1 MPFHPPD
8 FLYLSMLSIS
18 IIVPVF
24 DAELYVERCVRS
36 VMAQTYTGDT
46 ECIIVDDGSTDG
58 SMAKVKKLVDGYD
71 GNIRFR
77 LLAHDQNRGL
87 SEARNTGINATSGD
101 YLLFLDSDD
110 ELSIHA
116 LKLIAEAAENRPGT
130 DIVAGEY
137 YLCHEYAPYLRRN
150 KYEHID
156 GNTECRRALLAEGSL
171 LDTAHNKLLRRE
183 WINDNNLRFHPE
195 IYYEDSLWKWDCA
208 KCAGSITFLRK
219 PTMVY
224 FCNPGSIANGKTP
237 KHLHDTLKVLEIKLG
252 SIDTVMP
259 ETQLRN
265 IATHYTAFLINL
277 CSYRELPISD
287 DTLASIEN
295 IAKQIRYKAHEMK
308 SLRVAMAMA
317 IVSLGNRLIPLSIK
331 LPALRTARKIVSI

>member
-1 MPFHPPD
+1 
-8 FLYLSMLSIS
+8 MLSIS

-58 SMAKVKKLVDGYD
+58 SMAKVRKLVDGYD

-77 LLAHDQNRGL
+77 LLAHDSNRGL
-87 SEARNTGINATSGD
+87 SEARNTGINAASGD

-116 LKLIAEAAENRPGT
+116 LKLIAEAADDLLGT

-137 YLCHEYAPYLRRN
+137 YLCHEYSPYLRRN

-156 GNTECRRALLAEGSL
+156 GNAECRRALLAEGSL
-171 LDTAHNKLLRRE
+171 LDTAHNKLLRRK
-183 WINDNNLRFHPE
+183 WINDNNLRFHPG

-208 KCAGSITFLRK
+208 KCAGSIAFLRK

-224 FCNPGSIANGKTP
+224 FCNPGSITNGKTA

-259 ETQLRN
+259 EIQLRN
-265 IATHYTAFLINL
+265 IATHYASFLVNL
-277 CSYRELPISD
+277 YGNRKLALSD
-287 DTLASIEN
+287 EMHVAAKG
-295 IAKQIRYKAHEMK
+295 IAKQIRRKAYEMK
-308 SLRVAMAMA
+308 SLRVAVAMA
-317 IVSLGNRLIPLSIK
+317 IVSLGNIRCPLIVK
-331 LPALRTARKIVSI
+331 LQAFRMARKMVSI